1 MNYENMH
8 MLKQR
13 LGIYNAGAL
22 LDVAVG
28 RGDFLKFALASF
40 HSWNS
45 AVGIDID
52 PDMLGQ
58 AIITFQNT
66 PVVLLHG
73 SALSM
78 PFTNHYFDTVTMSNA
93 LHHIENLQSL
103 FDESARVCKSHGL
116 LFINEMINESASDIQ
131 ETYMLYHRFIADID
145 NQQGRYHRET
155 YTLKELLSIIK
166 SNGFQLMDYF
176 IHEEVTGN
184 IMNSAD
190 IETLSDRL
198 RKKVASLK
206 GTDYYYFYSN
216 KAEDIINRFKKTGIH
231 QPRHVT
237 FIMQEL

>member
-8 MLKQR
+8 LLKLR
-13 LGIYNAGAL
+13 LSIYDAGAL

-28 RGDFLKFALASF
+28 RGNFLKFALDAF

-45 AVGIDID
+45 AAGIDID

-58 AIITFQNT
+58 AMVTFKNT
-66 PVVLLHG
+66 PVILIHG

-78 PFTNHYFDTVTMSNA
+78 PFTNHYFDTITMSNA
-93 LHHIENLQSL
+93 LHHIENLQSV
-103 FDESARVCKSHGL
+103 FAETIRVCKSHGL
-116 LFINEMINESASDIQ
+116 LLINEMINESASDIQ

-166 SNGFQLMDYF
+166 SNGFQLIDYF
-176 IHEEVTGN
+176 IHEEVAGN
-184 IMNSAD
+184 IMNNTEVDA
-190 IETLSDRL
+190 LSDRL
-198 RKKVASLK
+198 RKKVSSLK
-206 GTDYYYFYSN
+206 GSDYYYFYRN

-237 FIMQEL
+237 FVMQEL